1 MRYARTRSTLLALLA
16 ASAVLGQGQAKSWK
30 EIQYPPLPA
39 FTIPKP
45 EVYTLKNGMRV
56 FLMEDHELPLI
67 QVQALV
73 RTGSWYEPAEKT
85 GLAGIMGGVQRSG
98 GTASLPADRMDEL
111 LALRAASVETGVGD
125 DTGFASMNCL
135 KADFD
140 EVFKIFADVLR
151 NPAFPED
158 RIQITKGQITA
169 GIARRNDDP
178 GGIAG
183 REFTAL
189 MYGKDS
195 PLAREPEYATVA
207 AVTRQDLVDFHARH
221 YHPNNVHLGVVG
233 DFAPA
238 EMKKKI
244 EAVFGAWP
252 RGPEVK
258 PITPAFREPKPGLYL
273 VEKADV
279 NQSNIR
285 MGYLGMK
292 ITDPDYFATQVM
304 NEVLGGGFASRL
316 FSNVR
321 SKKGLA
327 YGVFGGVGAGFEVP
341 GVFQVGM
348 GTKSET
354 TVAGIEALR
363 EEIEGLKKSPPTE
376 AELKRA
382 KDSIL
387 NSFVFNYDSKEEVL
401 NQQMLYAYHGLPAN
415 FLETYRANVEK
426 VGAADVK
433 RVIER
438 FIHPERVTTLVVG
451 KTSDFDKPLT
461 ALGSVTPVDI
471 TIPPPPDTAPKVA
484 RTEGA
489 AAAGKNVLARVVRTV
504 GGADPQSVAALRSV
518 QTIALSA
525 GGMAVSLKQTEVKAY
540 PDRMRQT
547 TQTPMGEQTIVLA
560 GDAGAAVGPGG
571 TQALPPDRVAEAKK
585 EAFHDLSFLARVAGE
600 ADAVAAGTETV
611 DGISCDSIAVTWQG
625 SESRLC
631 VAQDGKVLKQ
641 SYPGD
646 NPMTGAPGRIEV
658 TYADW
663 RDLGGRQLPFK
674 QTITIDGEPLATVT
688 VETLEVNPTLE
699 PSLFEVPKS

>member
-1 MRYARTRSTLLALLA
+1 MHVMRNIRPLPLLVALLL
-16 ASAVLGQGQAKSWK
+16 LGQGQAKSWK
-30 EIQYPPLPA
+30 DIPYPALPT

-67 QVQALV
+67 EVQARI
-73 RTGSWYEPAEKT
+73 RTGSWYEPADKV
-85 GLAGIMGGVQRSG
+85 GLAAVMGGVQRSG
-98 GTASLPADRMDEL
+98 GTTAMPADRMDEV

-125 DTGFASMNCL
+125 DSGYASMDCL
-135 KADFD
+135 KQDFD

-158 RIQITKGQITA
+158 RIQVDKGQLTT

-178 GGIAG
+178 GSVTG

-207 AVTRQDLVDFHARH
+207 AITRQDLVDFHARF
-221 YHPNNVHLGVVG
+221 YHPNNVYLGVVG
-233 DFAPA
+233 DFSSPD
-238 EMKKKI
+238 MKKKI
-244 EAVFGAWP
+244 EAVLGGWP
-252 RGPEVK
+252 RGPEAK
-258 PITPAFREPKPGLYL
+258 PIVPPFGEPKPGLYL
-273 VEKADV
+273 VEKNDV

-292 ITDPDYFATQVM
+292 ISDPDYFAAQVM

-363 EEIEGLKKSPPTE
+363 EEVEGLKKNPPSE
-376 AELKRA
+376 AEIRRA
-382 KDSIL
+382 KDGIL
-387 NSFVFNYDSKEEVL
+387 NSFIFNYDSRAKVL
-401 NQQMLYAYHGLPAN
+401 GQQMVYAYHGLPAN

-426 VGAADVK
+426 VGPADVQ
-433 RVIER
+433 RAVER
-438 FIHPERVTTLVVG
+438 LIHPEKMTVLVVG
-451 KTSDFDKPLT
+451 KTGDFDKPLT
-461 ALGSVTPVDI
+461 SLGAVTPVDI
-471 TIPPPPDTAPKVA
+471 TIPAPPDTTPKVA
-484 RTEGA
+484 RTAGS
-489 AAAGKNVLARVVRTV
+489 AAAGKEVLARLVKTV
-504 GGADPQSVAALRSV
+504 GGSDPQGLTSMRAV
-518 QTIALSA
+518 QTIALTA
-525 GGMAVSLKQTEVKAY
+525 GGMAISVKQTEVKAF

-547 TQTPMGEQTIVLA
+547 MQTPMGEQTVVLA
-560 GDAGAAVGPGG
+560 GDAGAAMGPGG
-571 TQALPPDRVAEAKK
+571 TQVLPPDKVAEAKR
-585 EAFHDLSFLARVAGE
+585 EAFHDLSFLARVAGDVE
-600 ADAVAAGTETV
+600 AVAAGSETV
-611 DGISCDSIAVTWQG
+611 GGTSCDVLSVTYQG

-641 SYPGD
+641 SFAGD
-646 NPMTGAPGRIEV
+646 NPMSGAPGRIEV

-663 RDLGGRQLPFK
+663 RDVSGRQLPFK
-674 QTITIDGEPLATVT
+674 QTITFDGEPLATVT
-688 VETLEVNPTLE
+688 VEAIEVNPALD
-699 PSLFEVPKS
+699 PALFEVPKS

>member
-1 MRYARTRSTLLALLA
+1 MRNAKLLPLLLAPLVL
-16 ASAVLGQGQAKSWK
+16 LGQGQAKSWK
-30 EIQYPPLPA
+30 DIKYPALPP

-67 QVQALV
+67 QVQARI
-73 RTGSWYEPAEKT
+73 RTGSWYEPADKV
-85 GLAGIMGGVQRSG
+85 GLAAVMGGVQRSG
-98 GTASLPADRMDEL
+98 GTTTMPADRMDEV
-111 LALRAASVETGVGD
+111 LALRAASVETGIGD
-125 DTGFASMNCL
+125 DSGFASMDCL
-135 KADFD
+135 KQDFD
-140 EVFKIFADVLR
+140 EVFKIFSDVLR

-158 RIQITKGQITA
+158 RIQVDKGQLTT

-178 GGIAG
+178 GAIAG

-189 MYGKDS
+189 MYGKES

-207 AVTRQDLVDFHARH
+207 AITRQDLVDFHARF
-221 YHPNNVHLGVVG
+221 YHPNNVYLGVVG
-233 DFAPA
+233 DFSSAD
-238 EMKKKI
+238 MKKKI
-244 EAVFGAWP
+244 EAVLGAWP
-252 RGPEVK
+252 RGPEAK
-258 PITPAFREPKPGLYL
+258 PMVPAFREPKPGLYL
-273 VEKADV
+273 VEKNDV

-292 ITDPDYFATQVM
+292 ISDPDYFATQVM

-354 TVAGIEALR
+354 TIAGIDALR
-363 EEIEGLKKSPPTE
+363 EEVEGLKKSPPTE
-376 AELKRA
+376 AEIRRA
-382 KDSIL
+382 KDGIL
-387 NSFVFNYDSKEEVL
+387 NSFIFNYDSKAEVL
-401 NQQMLYAYHGLPAN
+401 GQQMVYAYHGLPAN

-426 VGAADVK
+426 VGPADVQ
-433 RVIER
+433 RVIAR
-438 FIHPERVTTLVVG
+438 FIHPEKVTVLVVG
-451 KTSDFDKPLT
+451 KTGDFDKPLT
-461 ALGSVTPVDI
+461 SLGTVTPVDI
-471 TIPPPPDTAPKVA
+471 SIPPPPDTTPKVA
-484 RTEGA
+484 RTAGS
-489 AAAGKNVLARVVRTV
+489 AAAGKEVLGRLVKTV
-504 GGADPQSVAALRSV
+504 GGSDPQGVSAMRAV
-518 QTIALSA
+518 QSIALSV
-525 GGMAVSLKQTEVKAY
+525 GGMAITVKQTEVRAF

-547 TQTPMGEQTIVLA
+547 MQTPMGEQTVVLA

-571 TQALPPDRVAEAKK
+571 TQSLPPDKVADAKK
-585 EAFHDLSFLARVAGE
+585 EAFHDLTFLARVAGE
-600 ADAVAAGTETV
+600 VDAVAAVSETV
-611 DGISCDSIAVTWQG
+611 EGTSCDVISVTYQG

-631 VAQDGKVLKQ
+631 VAQDGKALKQ
-641 SYPGD
+641 SFAGE

-658 TYADW
+658 TYGDW
-663 RDLGGRQLPFK
+663 RDVSGRQLPFK

-688 VETLEVNPTLE
+688 VESFEVNPTLE

>member
-1 MRYARTRSTLLALLA
+1 MRSIKPLPLLLA
-16 ASAVLGQGQAKSWK
+16 ALVLVAQGQAKTWK
-30 EIQYPPLPA
+30 DIQYPALPA

-67 QVQALV
+67 QVQARI
-73 RTGSWYEPAEKT
+73 RTGSWYEPAEKA
-85 GLAGIMGGVQRSG
+85 GLASLMGGVQRSG
-98 GTASLPADRMDEL
+98 GTTTLPADRMDEL

-125 DTGFASMNCL
+125 DSGFASMDCL
-135 KADFD
+135 KQDFD

-158 RIQITKGQITA
+158 RIQVDKGQLTT

-178 GGIAG
+178 GSVAG

-189 MYGKDS
+189 VYGKDS

-207 AVTRQDLVDFHARH
+207 AITRQDLVDFHARF
-221 YHPNNVHLGVVG
+221 YHPNNVYLGVVG
-233 DFAPA
+233 DFSSPD
-238 EMKKKI
+238 MKKKI
-244 EAVFGAWP
+244 EAVLGVWP
-252 RGPEVK
+252 RGPETK
-258 PITPAFREPKPGLYL
+258 PIVPPFREPKPGVYF
-273 VEKADV
+273 VEKGDV

-292 ITDPDYFATQVM
+292 ISDPDYFATQVM

-354 TVAGIEALR
+354 TVAGIDALR
-363 EEIEGLKKSPPTE
+363 EEVEGLEKTPPTE
-376 AELKRA
+376 AEIKRA

-387 NSFVFNYDSKEEVL
+387 NSFIFNYDSREEVL
-401 NQQMLYAYHGLPAN
+401 GQQMVYAYHGLPAN

-426 VGAADVK
+426 VGPADVK

-438 FIHPERVTTLVVG
+438 FIHPEKMTVLVVG
-451 KTSDFDKPLT
+451 KAADFDKPL
-461 ALGSVTPVDI
+461 ASLGAVTPVDI
-471 TIPPPPDTAPKVA
+471 TIPPPPDTTPKVE
-484 RTEGA
+484 RTAGA
-489 AAAGKNVLARVVRTV
+489 AAAGKEVLARLVKTV
-504 GGADPQSVAALRSV
+504 GGSDPQAVTAMRSV
-518 QTIALSA
+518 QNVALSA
-525 GGMAVSLKQTEVKAY
+525 GGMAITVKQTEVKAF

-547 TQTPMGEQTIVLA
+547 MQTPMGEQTLVLA
-560 GDAGAAVGPGG
+560 GDAGAALTPAG
-571 TQALPPDRVAEAKK
+571 TQPLPAEKVAEAKK

-600 ADAVAAGTETV
+600 VDAVAAGSETV
-611 DGISCDSIAVTWQG
+611 EGTACDVVAVTYQG

-631 VAQDGKVLKQ
+631 VAQDGKALKQ
-641 SYPGD
+641 SFTGE
-646 NPMTGAPGRIEV
+646 NPMSGAPGRIEV

-663 RDLGGRQLPFK
+663 REVSGRQLPFK
-674 QTITIDGEPLATVT
+674 QTITIDGQPLATVT
-688 VETLEVNPTLE
+688 VETIEVNPTLD
-699 PSLFEVPKS
+699 PALFEVPKS